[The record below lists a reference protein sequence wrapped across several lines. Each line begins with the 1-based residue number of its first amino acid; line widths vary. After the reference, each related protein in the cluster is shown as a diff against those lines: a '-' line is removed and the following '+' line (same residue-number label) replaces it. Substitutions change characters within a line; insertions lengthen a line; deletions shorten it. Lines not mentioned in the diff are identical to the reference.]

1 VATPDTEIAEAIAKG
16 AALITQALYRL
27 QPPGAPTTSEDQLR
41 TVWSS
46 IDEYKTVSDVIS
58 DLNVMI
64 TEAPIP
70 PSVRRKLAYIVGE
83 LEAPPPF

>member
-1 VATPDTEIAEAIAKG
+1 MDNTPQNLTVK
-16 AALITQALYRL
+16 
-27 QPPGAPTTSEDQLR
+27 QLR